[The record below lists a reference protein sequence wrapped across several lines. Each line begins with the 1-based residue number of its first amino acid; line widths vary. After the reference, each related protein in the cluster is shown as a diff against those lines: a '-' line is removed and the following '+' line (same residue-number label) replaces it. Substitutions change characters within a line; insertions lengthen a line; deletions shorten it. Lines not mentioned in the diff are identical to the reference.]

1 MFKAICRRMMVS
13 GVLLVLVGCAS
24 ISEEECLQGNWLD
37 IGQRDG
43 QAGKASSYI
52 LEHAEACKDVGV
64 QPDRETWERG
74 RQDGLRA
81 YCTPSNMYD
90 LGRSGRSAALVCSP
104 DESVELK
111 SANDRGLTYY
121 RLTTEIIRKNSE
133 ITDLQE
139 QLVEEN
145 DEALRRVYLANIQ
158 RLEESVRLLEF
169 RRTIE
174 GVL

>member
-1 MFKAICRRMMVS
+1 MQYKESMVVMVY
-13 GVLLVLVGCAS
+13 G
-24 ISEEECLQGNWLD
+24 
-37 IGQRDG
+37 
-43 QAGKASSYI
+43 
-52 LEHAEACKDVGV
+52 
-64 QPDRETWERG
+64 
-74 RQDGLRA
+74 
-81 YCTPSNMYD
+81 
-90 LGRSGRSAALVCSP
+90 
-104 DESVELK
+104 
-111 SANDRGLTYY
+111 
-121 RLTTEIIRKNSE
+121 RKNSE